1 MIGFIQGKVISSDS
15 KKLVVLT
22 QSGIGYEI
30 NYAYLAKVNDEI
42 GVHIY
47 HQITDSDQ
55 SLWGFNTLEDKR
67 VFELLKT
74 VNKVGPSKAYPLVAN
89 LGTSALVD
97 AIILEQDA
105 VLTNIKGIGKK
116 MAEQIILSLKDKIK
130 TFGSTVNELT
140 PCSENMNISKA
151 EHNKN
156 VNKIDKTLLSDTL
169 LALESLGYNDK
180 NIMPLI
186 HTVYDE
192 SIKTS
197 EELLKQV
204 LKEI

>member
-1 MIGFIQGKVISSDS
+1 MIGFIQGKVISSDA
-15 KKLVVLT
+15 KKLVLLT
-22 QSGIGYEI
+22 QSGLGYEV
-30 NYAYLAKVNDEI
+30 NYGYLASVNDEM

-89 LGTSALVD
+89 LGTSSLVD

-105 VLTNIKGIGKK
+105 VLTSIKGIGKK

-130 TFGSTVNELT
+130 TFGSTVNEIT
-140 PCSENMNISKA
+140 PDSDNMNISKA
-151 EHNKN
+151 KENKS
-156 VNKIDKTLLSDTL
+156 VQKIDKVLLSDTL

-186 HTVYDE
+186 HTVYND

-197 EELLKQV
+197 EDLLKQI
-204 LKEI
+204 LKEL